1 MRRQLD
7 ITGIVL
13 YWALHQ
19 KNHYYANSQDAYI
32 AGAIQVIATLSA
44 LKRHGMTEGSC
55 KISIHRVR
63 PLTSLALR

>member
-13 YWALHQ
+13 YWALHP
-19 KNHYYANSQDAYI
+19 KKYYANSQDAYI

-44 LKRHGMTEGSC
+44 LKRHGMTEDSW
-55 KISIHRVR
+55 KTSIHRVR